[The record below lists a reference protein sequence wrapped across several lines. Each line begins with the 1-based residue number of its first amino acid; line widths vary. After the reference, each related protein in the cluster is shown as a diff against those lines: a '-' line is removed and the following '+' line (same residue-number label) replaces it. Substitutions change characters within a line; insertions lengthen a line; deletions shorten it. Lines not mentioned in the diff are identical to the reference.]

1 MATIATLKDLEKAYN
16 GYLSTLKKTGN
27 YYSTLVRI
35 SERPISSPC
44 VPLIEISE
52 NFNPKKI
59 LFVGFNP
66 SGADIDYYKN
76 NNKSKDDVLIYTGES
91 PYYKAMK
98 EFADLCGS
106 VTYSELD
113 VLGIVRKTQSA
124 VVEDFL
130 GKTALSLYAGMLNIF
145 LDAIKGLR
153 PSVIIVANAFV
164 RKLLIAGTDPINLHF
179 PSLIPDGT
187 LKKLQKLT
195 ISTNSPNLSSFY
207 SRFELKKDSVYGGYT
222 LTIDKGEA
230 DKVKCHLYF
239 SCMLSGQRAID
250 LGNRENLI
258 WLVRNYLIKKH
269 GMKL

>member
-1 MATIATLKDLEKAYN
+1 MGKIENTNELVERYQTYLRTLSQKNA
-16 GYLSTLKKTGN
+16 
-27 YYSTLVRI
+27 LVSI
-35 SERPISSPC
+35 SERKQKGQECI
-44 VPLIEISE
+44 PLIEVS
-52 NFNPKKI
+52 NKFNPNDTI

-76 NNKSKDDVLIYTGES
+76 NNKSKNDVLIYTGES

-164 RKLLIAGTDPINLHF
+164 RKLLIAGTDSINLHF
-179 PSLIPDGT
+179 PSPKPDGT
-187 LKKLQKLT
+187 LKKLQNLY
-195 ISTNSPNLSSFY
+195 ISTNSPNKSSFY

-222 LTIDKGEA
+222 LTIDKSKA
-230 DKVKCHLYF
+230 DEVQCHLYF

>member
-27 YYSTLVRI
+27 YYSTLVSI
-35 SERPISSPC
+35 SERLISSPC
-44 VPLIEISE
+44 VPLIEISG

-66 SGADIDYYKN
+66 SGADTTSYLGNKKDVFIYRGKSSYY
-76 NNKSKDDVLIYTGES
+76 LAMES
-91 PYYKAMK
+91 FAKECGYK
-98 EFADLCGS
+98 E
-106 VTYSELD
+106 YSELD
-113 VLGIVRKTQSA
+113 VLGIVRKAQSA

-258 WLVRNYLIKKH
+258 WLVRNYLIKK
-269 GMKL
+269 L